1 MRRLILAPRWLQ
13 FFIVVLVIFGIFFR
27 FVNLDGKVYSLGET
41 DTLLRISG
49 YTTTQVTQQ
58 LFNGRVIN
66 KQAFAKFQSLNPEK
80 NFGDTIK
87 SLAIDNPRHPPFY
100 YLLAR
105 FWVQLFGDSI
115 TTIRS
120 LSAVIS
126 LSVFPCAY
134 WLCREL
140 FKVPLS
146 LPGIAIAL
154 LAISPIQIIYA
165 QEAQEYILW
174 EVTILLSSA
183 ALLRALRLE
192 STQPKEESYILN
204 WGIYTFTLVLSLYT
218 YLLSVFVAIAHLFYV
233 IAIAK
238 FRWNQTSQRFLMS
251 SLLGFIVF
259 SPWILVILANQSSV
273 LFSTDAK
280 IKNSSFP
287 NSIVNC
293 LIQTN
298 HIFIDLNFNWIKPLI
313 IIVVTPIFFTLV
325 GYAIYCLW
333 RTTYEKTWLFIIN
346 LIAIPTVPLL
356 VSCCQLDLI
365 PYYLGVQIAVAY
377 LLSIQLYNG
386 SIYRQKTWQIILA
399 FLIIF
404 GLFSDTLYSR
414 SYTWWSKF
422 SGNNHLEIAKII
434 NQTPRTLLISNDA
447 GNNSINILS
456 LSSLIQPN
464 VRFLL
469 VQGNNIPKFSKN
481 YSNIFLLNPSDT
493 LRKRI
498 EKKYQMNINIIYQS
512 EYSSLWKLSE

>member
-13 FFIVVLVIFGIFFR
+13 FFIVVLLLFGVFFR
-27 FVNLDGKVYSLGET
+27 FVNLDRKVYSPGEI

-49 YTTTQVTQQ
+49 YTSTQVKQQ
-58 LFNGRVIN
+58 LFNGRVID

-80 NFGDTIK
+80 KLGDTIK
-87 SLAIDNPRHPPFY
+87 SLAIDNPRHPPLY
-100 YLLAR
+100 YLLVR
-105 FWVQLFGDSI
+105 FWVQFFGDSI

-183 ALLRALRLE
+183 ALLRVLRLE
-192 STQPKEESYILN
+192 STQLKEESYILN

-218 YLLSVFVAIAHLFYV
+218 FLLSGFVAITHLCYV

-238 FRWNQTSQRFLMS
+238 FRWNQIFQRFLIS
-251 SLLGFIVF
+251 SLLGFFIF

-273 LFSTDAK
+273 LFSTEAK
-280 IKNSSFP
+280 IQTLSFP
-287 NSIVNC
+287 NSIVYW

-298 HIFIDLNFNWIKPLI
+298 HIFIDVNFNWLKPLSL
-313 IIVVTPIFFTLV
+313 IVVTPIFFALV
-325 GYAIYCLW
+325 GYALYCLW
-333 RTTYEKTWLFIIN
+333 RTNHEKTWLFITS
-346 LIAIPTVPLL
+346 LISIPTIPLL
-356 VSCCQLDLI
+356 VSFRQLDII

-377 LLSIQLYNG
+377 LLAIQLYNG
-386 SIYRQKTWQIILA
+386 SISRQKTWQTILA
-399 FLIIF
+399 VLIIV
-404 GLFSDTLYSR
+404 GLFSDTLYSQ

-422 SGNNHLEIAKII
+422 SGNNHLEIANII
-434 NQTPRTLLISNDA
+434 NQAPRPLLISSDA
-447 GNNSINILS
+447 GNNSISILT
-456 LSSLIQPN
+456 LSSLVEQN
-464 VRFLL
+464 VLFLL

-498 EKKYQMNINIIYQS
+498 EKKYQMNISIIYHG
-512 EYSSLWKLSE
+512 EYSSLWKLSK

>member
-1 MRRLILAPRWLQ
+1 
-13 FFIVVLVIFGIFFR
+13 
-27 FVNLDGKVYSLGET
+27 ET

-49 YTTTQVTQQ
+49 YTTTQVKQQ
-58 LFNGRVIN
+58 LFNGKVIN

-192 STQPKEESYILN
+192 STQLKEESYILN

-218 YLLSVFVAIAHLFYV
+218 FLLSVFVAIAHLFYV

-238 FRWNQTSQRFLMS
+238 FRGNQTSQRFLIS
-251 SLLGFIVF
+251 SLLGFVIF
-259 SPWILVILANQSSV
+259 SPWILVILANQSPV
-273 LFSTDAK
+273 LFSTD
-280 IKNSSFP
+280 
-287 NSIVNC
+287 
-293 LIQTN
+293 
-298 HIFIDLNFNWIKPLI
+298 
-313 IIVVTPIFFTLV
+313 
-325 GYAIYCLW
+325 
-333 RTTYEKTWLFIIN
+333 
-346 LIAIPTVPLL
+346 
-356 VSCCQLDLI
+356 
-365 PYYLGVQIAVAY
+365 
-377 LLSIQLYNG
+377 
-386 SIYRQKTWQIILA
+386 
-399 FLIIF
+399 
-404 GLFSDTLYSR
+404 
-414 SYTWWSKF
+414 
-422 SGNNHLEIAKII
+422 
-434 NQTPRTLLISNDA
+434 
-447 GNNSINILS
+447 
-456 LSSLIQPN
+456 
-464 VRFLL
+464 
-469 VQGNNIPKFSKN
+469 
-481 YSNIFLLNPSDT
+481 
-493 LRKRI
+493 
-498 EKKYQMNINIIYQS
+498 
-512 EYSSLWKLSE
+512 

>member
-27 FVNLDGKVYSLGET
+27 FVNIDGKVYSLGET

-49 YTTTQVTQQ
+49 YTTTQVKQQ
-58 LFNGRVIN
+58 LFNGKVIN

-100 YLLAR
+100 YLLTR

-192 STQPKEESYILN
+192 STQLKEESYILN
-204 WGIYTFTLVLSLYT
+204 WGIYTFTLALSLYT
-218 YLLSVFVAIAHLFYV
+218 FLLSGFVAIAHLFYV

-238 FRWNQTSQRFLMS
+238 FRWNQTFQRFLIS
-251 SLLGFIVF
+251 SLLGFVIF
-259 SPWILVILANQSSV
+259 SPWILVILANQSPV

-280 IKNSSFP
+280 IKNLSFP
-287 NSIVNC
+287 NSIVYC
-293 LIQTN
+293 LIQN
-298 HIFIDLNFNWIKPLI
+298 
-313 IIVVTPIFFTLV
+313 
-325 GYAIYCLW
+325 
-333 RTTYEKTWLFIIN
+333 
-346 LIAIPTVPLL
+346 
-356 VSCCQLDLI
+356 
-365 PYYLGVQIAVAY
+365 
-377 LLSIQLYNG
+377 
-386 SIYRQKTWQIILA
+386 
-399 FLIIF
+399 
-404 GLFSDTLYSR
+404 
-414 SYTWWSKF
+414 
-422 SGNNHLEIAKII
+422 
-434 NQTPRTLLISNDA
+434 
-447 GNNSINILS
+447 
-456 LSSLIQPN
+456 
-464 VRFLL
+464 
-469 VQGNNIPKFSKN
+469 
-481 YSNIFLLNPSDT
+481 
-493 LRKRI
+493 
-498 EKKYQMNINIIYQS
+498 
-512 EYSSLWKLSE
+512 